1 MIEPNFT
8 EKIDCPCKQGG
19 KAFKDSFDKIEV
31 SICST
36 CGLMT
41 TSQYLDD
48 SEQME
53 SIKAL
58 CPPEILFISIVD
70 ENGFRWFPSVLPFS
84 KKGVIYAE
92 PKGKDGFRWFVA
104 PLLRVAEAE
113 GYMYMNPDT
122 DKPYENRIAQEKA
135 VIFERDEFMKALE
148 MSDIP
153 ESKNLL
159 NRIKSIFNEQ

>member
-1 MIEPNFT
+1 MK
-8 EKIDCPCKQGG
+8 EK
-19 KAFKDSFDKIEV
+19 
-31 SICST
+31 
-36 CGLMT
+36 
-41 TSQYLDD
+41 
-48 SEQME
+48 
-53 SIKAL
+53 
-58 CPPEILFISIVD
+58 
-70 ENGFRWFPSVLPFS
+70 RSVLPFS

-104 PLLRVAEAE
+104 PLVRVAEAE